1 MSQAWLEASPAQLI
15 EGINSDEPTLQLP
28 AVTQFRKL
36 LSIPKT
42 PPITEVIAAGVVPR
56 FVQFLQFADNP
67 MLQSEAAWA
76 LTNIASGTSEHTR
89 AVISNGAVPILV
101 QLLTSPNDDVREQAV
116 WALGNIAG
124 DSPECRDL
132 VLSHQTLAPLLEQL
146 NPQSKISMVRRG
158 TWTLSN
164 LCRGKPQPAWH
175 MVAPALPVLTQLV
188 SSDDEEVL
196 ADACWALSYLCDGS
210 NDKIQAVLD
219 TGICARIVELMGHQS
234 VKVQTP
240 ALRLAGNIVT
250 GDDHQTQCVINCSAL
265 PLLRALVSVRP
276 VRPALQWG
284 WGLCISDPTLRA
296 PRRARNMPPACSA
309 QTAPTSSPHLPL
321 LNSGAYPHPLP
332 LNPLCSAQLNSPKK
346 GIRKEACWA
355 ISNIMAGTREQIQA
369 VIEANV
375 IPPLTH
381 LFDTAEFGTKKEVA
395 WSISNATSGGSPE
408 QIRYLVQQ
416 GCIKPLCD
424 LLTCNDPRL
433 VTVALEGIEN
443 VLKAGKQEELSH
455 GGTNPYTTVVDEA
468 EGIDKLKQL
477 QDHSKAM
484 HILETFMNGFRSDRM
499 NTPPSDLSKL
509 AAALP
514 LDIFPHHFICP
525 ISQDVMA
532 DPVKTIDNHTYD
544 RAFIERWFKRKTT
557 SPLTGLR
564 LTSKALVPHHAL
576 RLEIEEFVKSLLP
589 EHEPEQHRAV
599 GTDDSSSAVTSA
611 ATGTAAAPA
620 AAAAAS
626 VAAAPVAVR

>member
-210 NDKIQAVLD
+210 SDKIQAVLD

-265 PLLRALVSVRP
+265 PLLR
-276 VRPALQWG
+276 
-284 WGLCISDPTLRA
+284 TL
-296 PRRARNMPPACSA
+296 
-309 QTAPTSSPHLPL
+309 
-321 LNSGAYPHPLP
+321 
-332 LNPLCSAQLNSPKK
+332 LNSPKK

-484 HILETFMNGFRSDRM
+484 HILETYMNGFRSDRM

>member
-146 NPQSKISMVRRG
+146 NPQSKISMLRRG

-265 PLLRALVSVRP
+265 PLLRAL
-276 VRPALQWG
+276 
-284 WGLCISDPTLRA
+284 
-296 PRRARNMPPACSA
+296 
-309 QTAPTSSPHLPL
+309 
-321 LNSGAYPHPLP
+321 
-332 LNPLCSAQLNSPKK
+332 LNSPKK

-484 HILETFMNGFRSDRM
+484 HILETYMNGFRSDRM

>member
-210 NDKIQAVLD
+210 SDKIQAVLD

-265 PLLRALVSVRP
+265 PLLRAL
-276 VRPALQWG
+276 
-284 WGLCISDPTLRA
+284 
-296 PRRARNMPPACSA
+296 
-309 QTAPTSSPHLPL
+309 
-321 LNSGAYPHPLP
+321 
-332 LNPLCSAQLNSPKK
+332 LNSPKK

-484 HILETFMNGFRSDRM
+484 HILETYMNGFRSDRM

>member
-124 DSPECRDL
+124 DSPETRDL
-132 VLSHQTLAPLLEQL
+132 ILSHQALAPLLMQL
-146 NPQSKISMVRRG
+146 NPQSKISMLRRG

-210 NDKIQAVLD
+210 SDKIQAVLD

-265 PLLRALVSVRP
+265 PLLRAL
-276 VRPALQWG
+276 
-284 WGLCISDPTLRA
+284 
-296 PRRARNMPPACSA
+296 
-309 QTAPTSSPHLPL
+309 
-321 LNSGAYPHPLP
+321 
-332 LNPLCSAQLNSPKK
+332 LNSPKK

-484 HILETFMNGFRSDRM
+484 HILETYMNGFRSDRM